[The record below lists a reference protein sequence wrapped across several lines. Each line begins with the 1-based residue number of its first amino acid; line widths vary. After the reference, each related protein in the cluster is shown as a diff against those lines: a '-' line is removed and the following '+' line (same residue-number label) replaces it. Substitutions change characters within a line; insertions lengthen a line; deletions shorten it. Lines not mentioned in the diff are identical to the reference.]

1 MKITLDDFNLKY
13 KIAENVKLLLKKLET
28 GSYNIILMVLQLPKM
43 NGFDAIEHIRKTM
56 NSTIPI
62 IALTDDVTTDDV
74 DKCRAAGVNKYIT
87 KPRD

>member
-1 MKITLDDFNLKY
+1 
-13 KIAENVKLLLKKLET
+13 
-28 GSYNIILMVLQLPKM
+28 M
-43 NGFDAIEHIRKTM
+43 NGFDPTEHIRKTM

-74 DKCRAAGVNKYIT
+74 DKCRAVGVNKYIT